1 MMSIGVWNIRG
12 LNKAVKQKEVIDV
25 IKDNN
30 LGICAVVETHV
41 NCLNLK
47 NVCCRTFGNWDWISK

>member
-30 LGICAVVETHV
+30 LGICDVVETHV

-47 NVCCRTFGNWDWISK
+47 NVCCRTFGN